1 MRCML
6 LNNLDHR
13 DLRVRTDRG
22 PALGDAVMSAVTF
35 PAEFRSVQAHYPIVF
50 QRSADGLG
58 FQPLALFGFE
68 PGENL
73 FLGDGDDDGE
83 DDGKGRWAVDY
94 LPMSI
99 EREPFLIG
107 RDGDA
112 LMVHVDLDSPRI
124 AKGADDPAGAAPEP
138 LFRTHGGTTDF
149 LDRINSLLL
158 ALHEGLQATPAFI
171 AALLEHRLLESF
183 VFDAELDDGA
193 THRLAGFHTIDEDRF
208 AALDGAVLEQLN
220 RAGHLVPI
228 CMVMASAS
236 NFRDLVARR
245 NRRA

>member
-1 MRCML
+1 MPRHVL
-6 LNNLDHR
+6 LNNIDHR
-13 DLRVRTDRG
+13 DLRVRTDRS

-50 QRSADGLG
+50 QKTADGLG

-73 FLGDGDDDGE
+73 FLHDGG
-83 DDGKGRWAVDY
+83 WAVDH
-94 LPMSI
+94 LPMAI

-107 RDGDA
+107 RDGDQ
-112 LMVHVDLDSPRI
+112 LMVHIDLDSPRI
-124 AKGADDPAGAAPEP
+124 ARGADDPAGAAAEP
-138 LFRTHGGTTDF
+138 LFRTHGGSTDF
-149 LDRINSLLL
+149 LDRISALLL
-158 ALHEGLQATPAFI
+158 ALHEGLQATPAFM

-193 THRLAGFHTIDEDRF
+193 THRLAGFYTIDEERL
-208 AALDGAVLEQLN
+208 AALDGAALERLN
-220 RAGHLVPI
+220 RAGHLAPI
-228 CMVMASAS
+228 YMVVASAS

-245 NRRA
+245 NRRLPQR

>member
-1 MRCML
+1 MRSML

-50 QRSADGLG
+50 QRLADGLN

-73 FLGDGDDDGE
+73 FLDEGDGG
-83 DDGKGRWAVDY
+83 GGWAVDY

-112 LMVHVDLDSPRI
+112 LMMHVDLDSPRI
-124 AKGADDPAGAAPEP
+124 AKGSDDPAGAAAEP

-149 LDRINSLLL
+149 LDRMNSLLL
-158 ALHEGLQATPAFI
+158 ALHDGLQATPALI
-171 AALLEHRLLESF
+171 AALREHRLLESF
-183 VFDAELDDGA
+183 VFDAELDDGS
-193 THRLAGFHTIDEDRF
+193 THRLSGFHTIDEDRF
-208 AALDGAVLEQLN
+208 AALDGAVLAQLN

-245 NRRA
+245 NRHA